1 MLTTFLNKR
10 AVLSLEFSMIPAVIF
25 PSTLKQTHI
34 FALLG
39 NQLPQGS
46 QPGPTKSVCFVLLIA
61 AKSRTA
67 STLGRLGAE
76 LCPLFA
82 TL

>member
-46 QPGPTKSVCFVLLIA
+46 QPLLLLVLQRVSA
-61 AKSRTA
+61 
-67 STLGRLGAE
+67 
-76 LCPLFA
+76 LFF
-82 TL
+82 